1 MARRQL
7 NITAFLYDKAGHVLA
22 VGKNSY
28 TTTHALQIKYAR
40 KAGLPDKRFLHAE
53 IHAIAQCQDLSKVDR
68 ILVTRFN
75 RQGKARM
82 AKPCPICAAAL
93 QDLGIT
99 KVEYTVN
106 E

>member
-1 MARRQL
+1 MARRRL
-7 NITAFLYDKAGHVLA
+7 DITAFLYDRAGNVLS

-28 TTTHALQIKYAR
+28 TTTHALQVKYAR
-40 KAGLPDKRFLHAE
+40 KVGLPDKRFLHAE

-75 RQGKARM
+75 KAGQARM
-82 AKPCPICAAAL
+82 AKPCRICEAAL
-93 QDLGIT
+93 RDLGVSKI
-99 KVEYTVN
+99 EYTIS